1 MCDFFKWLVNPDNIN
16 SNIYGLIT
24 VLLSGLVSWLISALY
39 FRKGNRNALRLNVVF
54 PIKRI
59 LKESKSWKN
68 YRTLEDL
75 SKSYETKYLTKG
87 EQSLLNQF
95 LLAYKDV
102 CSYSYSSVCAE
113 SLYSYFLYKLKQSGI
128 EIYPVPI
135 VINDEIVD
143 YEEPVDLLYL
153 IDDLTRIIENRPP
166 EYEEE
171 DILVNEVTSL
181 FKFYCEKYFGGK
193 DIIYFDDFTLDEVLK
208 KARIRHEWNE
218 KLNAY
223 KNAENKL
230 LQMRIFNE

>member
-102 CSYSYSSVCAE
+102 
-113 SLYSYFLYKLKQSGI
+113 
-128 EIYPVPI
+128 
-135 VINDEIVD
+135 
-143 YEEPVDLLYL
+143 
-153 IDDLTRIIENRPP
+153 
-166 EYEEE
+166 
-171 DILVNEVTSL
+171 
-181 FKFYCEKYFGGK
+181 
-193 DIIYFDDFTLDEVLK
+193 
-208 KARIRHEWNE
+208 
-218 KLNAY
+218 
-223 KNAENKL
+223 
-230 LQMRIFNE
+230 